1 MKLKYDFEI
10 TDFMSG
16 ACAVSKQ
23 LGENGEK
30 VIVRLGND
38 TAIRMFS
45 LIQEG
50 CEIPDIVST
59 MLKEYD
65 VEEAVLRGEV
75 EKFVSLLHKK
85 DIVDFTQFVV
95 RQDSNLNQ

>member
-10 TDFMSG
+10 TDFMPG
-16 ACAVSKQ
+16 VCAVSKQ
-23 LGENGEK
+23 LGENGKK

-38 TAIRMFS
+38 TAVRMFT

-50 CEIPDIVST
+50 NEIPDIVSA

-65 VEEAVLRGEV
+65 VEEDVLSDEV
-75 EKFVSLLHKK
+75 EKFVALLHK
-85 DIVDFTQFVV
+85 DNIV
-95 RQDSNLNQ
+95 

>member
-10 TDFMSG
+10 TDFMSEV
-16 ACAVSKQ
+16 CAVSKQ
-23 LGENGEK
+23 LNESGKK

-38 TAIRMFS
+38 TAVRMFT

-50 CEIPDIVST
+50 NEIPDIVSA

-65 VEEAVLRGEV
+65 VEEAVLSGEV
-75 EKFVSLLHKK
+75 ERFVALLYK
-85 DIVDFTQFVV
+85 DNIV
-95 RQDSNLNQ
+95 

>member
-16 ACAVSKQ
+16 VCAVSKQ
-23 LGENGEK
+23 LGENGKK
-30 VIVRLGND
+30 VIVRLGNN
-38 TAIRMFS
+38 TAVWMFT

-50 CEIPDIVST
+50 NEIPDIVSI

-65 VEEAVLRGEV
+65 VEEAILRYEV
-75 EKFVSLLHKK
+75 EKFVALLHK
-85 DIVDFTQFVV
+85 DNIV
-95 RQDSNLNQ
+95 

>member
-16 ACAVSKQ
+16 VCAVSKQ
-23 LGENGEK
+23 PGESGKK
-30 VIVRLGND
+30 VIVRLGNG
-38 TAIRMFS
+38 TAVRMFT

-50 CEIPDIVST
+50 NEIPDIVST

-65 VEEAVLRGEV
+65 VEESVLRGEV
-75 EKFVSLLHKK
+75 EKFVATLRK
-85 DIVDFTQFVV
+85 DNIV
-95 RQDSNLNQ
+95 

>member
-16 ACAVSKQ
+16 VCAVSKQ
-23 LGENGEK
+23 LNESGEK

-38 TAIRMFS
+38 TAVRIFS

-50 CEIPDIVST
+50 NEIPDIVSI

-65 VEEAVLRGEV
+65 VEEAVLRDEV
-75 EKFVSLLHKK
+75 EKFVALLLYPEL
-85 DIVDFTQFVV
+85 I
-95 RQDSNLNQ
+95 R

>member
-10 TDFMSG
+10 TAFMSG
-16 ACAVSKQ
+16 VCAVSKQ
-23 LGENGEK
+23 LGESGKK

-38 TAIRMFS
+38 TAVRMFS

-50 CEIPDIVST
+50 SEIPDIVST

-65 VEEAVLRGEV
+65 VEESVLRGEV
-75 EKFVSLLHKK
+75 ERFVELLHK
-85 DIVDFTQFVV
+85 DNIV
-95 RQDSNLNQ
+95 

>member
-16 ACAVSKQ
+16 VCAVSKQ
-23 LGENGEK
+23 LGENGKK

-38 TAIRMFS
+38 TAVRMFT

-50 CEIPDIVST
+50 NEIPDIVSA

-65 VEEAVLRGEV
+65 VEEDVLRVEV
-75 EKFVSLLHKK
+75 EKFVALLHK
-85 DIVDFTQFVV
+85 DNIV
-95 RQDSNLNQ
+95 

>member
-16 ACAVSKQ
+16 VCAVLKQ
-23 LGENGEK
+23 PGESGKK
-30 VIVRLGND
+30 VIVRLGNG
-38 TAIRMFS
+38 TAVRMFT

-50 CEIPDIVST
+50 NEIPDIVST

-75 EKFVSLLHKK
+75 ERFVAILQK
-85 DIVDFTQFVV
+85 DNIV
-95 RQDSNLNQ
+95 

>member
-16 ACAVSKQ
+16 VCAVSKQ
-23 LGENGEK
+23 LGENGKK

-38 TAIRMFS
+38 TAIRMFT

-50 CEIPDIVST
+50 KEIPDIVSI

-65 VEEAVLRGEV
+65 VEEDVLRDEV
-75 EKFVSLLHKK
+75 EKFVALLHK
-85 DIVDFTQFVV
+85 DNIV
-95 RQDSNLNQ
+95 

>member
-1 MKLKYDFEI
+1 MKLKYEFEL

-16 ACAVSKQ
+16 VCAVSKQ
-23 LGENGEK
+23 PNENGKK

-38 TAIRMFS
+38 TAARMFS

-50 CEIPDIVST
+50 NEIPDIVNT

-75 EKFVSLLHKK
+75 EKFVALLHK
-85 DIVDFTQFVV
+85 DNII
-95 RQDSNLNQ
+95 

>member
-16 ACAVSKQ
+16 VCAVSKQ
-23 LGENGEK
+23 LNESGEK
-30 VIVRLGND
+30 VIVSLGND
-38 TAIRMFS
+38 TAVRIFS

-50 CEIPDIVST
+50 KEIPDIVSI

-65 VEEAVLRGEV
+65 VEEDVLRDEV
-75 EKFVSLLHKK
+75 EKFVALLHK
-85 DIVDFTQFVV
+85 DNVV
-95 RQDSNLNQ
+95 

>member
-16 ACAVSKQ
+16 VCAVSKQ
-23 LGENGEK
+23 LGENGKK

-38 TAIRMFS
+38 TAVRMFT

-50 CEIPDIVST
+50 NEIPDIVSA

-65 VEEAVLRGEV
+65 VEEDVLRDEV
-75 EKFVSLLHKK
+75 EKFVALLHKEN
-85 DIVDFTQFVV
+85 I
-95 RQDSNLNQ
+95 LL

>member
-16 ACAVSKQ
+16 VCAVSRQ
-23 LGENGEK
+23 PGESGKK
-30 VIVRLGND
+30 VIVRLGNG
-38 TAIRMFS
+38 TAVRMFT

-50 CEIPDIVST
+50 NEIPDIVST

-75 EKFVSLLHKK
+75 ERFVAILQK
-85 DIVDFTQFVV
+85 DNIV
-95 RQDSNLNQ
+95 

>member
-16 ACAVSKQ
+16 VCAVSKQ
-23 LGENGEK
+23 LGENGKK

-38 TAIRMFS
+38 TAVRMFT

-50 CEIPDIVST
+50 NEIPDIVSA

-65 VEEAVLRGEV
+65 VEEDVLSDEV
-75 EKFVSLLHKK
+75 EKFVATLHK
-85 DIVDFTQFVV
+85 DNIV
-95 RQDSNLNQ
+95 

>member
-1 MKLKYDFEI
+1 MKYDFEI

-16 ACAVSKQ
+16 VCAVSKQ
-23 LGENGEK
+23 LGENGKK
-30 VIVRLGND
+30 VIVRLSND
-38 TAIRMFS
+38 TAVRIFS

-50 CEIPDIVST
+50 KEIPDIVSI

-75 EKFVSLLHKK
+75 ERFVALLHK
-85 DIVDFTQFVV
+85 DNIV
-95 RQDSNLNQ
+95 

>member
-16 ACAVSKQ
+16 VCAVSKQ
-23 LGENGEK
+23 PGESGKK
-30 VIVRLGND
+30 VIVRLGNG
-38 TAIRMFS
+38 TAVRMFT

-50 CEIPDIVST
+50 NEIPDIVGT

-75 EKFVSLLHKK
+75 EKFVATLRK
-85 DIVDFTQFVV
+85 DNIV
-95 RQDSNLNQ
+95 

>member
-10 TDFMSG
+10 TDFMSEV
-16 ACAVSKQ
+16 CAVSKQ
-23 LGENGEK
+23 PNESGKK
-30 VIVRLGND
+30 VIVLLGNG
-38 TAIRMFS
+38 TAVRMFS

-50 CEIPDIVST
+50 NEIPDIIST

-75 EKFVSLLHKK
+75 EKFVALLQK
-85 DIVDFTQFVV
+85 DNII
-95 RQDSNLNQ
+95 

>member
-1 MKLKYDFEI
+1 MKMKYDFEI

-16 ACAVSKQ
+16 VCAVSKQ
-23 LGENGEK
+23 LGENGKK

-38 TAIRMFS
+38 TAVRIFS

-50 CEIPDIVST
+50 KEIPDIVSI

-75 EKFVSLLHKK
+75 ERFVALLHK
-85 DIVDFTQFVV
+85 DNIV
-95 RQDSNLNQ
+95 

>member
-10 TDFMSG
+10 TDFMSEV
-16 ACAVSKQ
+16 CAVSKQ
-23 LGENGEK
+23 LNESGKK

-38 TAIRMFS
+38 TAVRMFT

-50 CEIPDIVST
+50 NEIPDIVSA

-65 VEEAVLRGEV
+65 VEEAVLSGEV
-75 EKFVSLLHKK
+75 EKFVALLCELPK
-85 DIVDFTQFVV
+85 
-95 RQDSNLNQ
+95 S

>member
-16 ACAVSKQ
+16 VCAVSKQ
-23 LGENGEK
+23 LGENGKK

-38 TAIRMFS
+38 TAIRMFT
-45 LIQEG
+45 LIQKG
-50 CEIPDIVST
+50 KEIPDIVST

-65 VEEAVLRGEV
+65 VEEAVLRDEV
-75 EKFVSLLHKK
+75 EKFVALLHK
-85 DIVDFTQFVV
+85 DNIV
-95 RQDSNLNQ
+95 

>member
-16 ACAVSKQ
+16 VCAVSKQ
-23 LGENGEK
+23 LGENGKK

-38 TAIRMFS
+38 TAVRMFT

-50 CEIPDIVST
+50 NEIPDIVSA

-65 VEEAVLRGEV
+65 VEEDVLIDEV
-75 EKFVSLLHKK
+75 EKFVALLHK
-85 DIVDFTQFVV
+85 DNIV
-95 RQDSNLNQ
+95 

>member
-16 ACAVSKQ
+16 VCAVSKQ
-23 LGENGEK
+23 LGENGKK

-38 TAIRMFS
+38 TAVRMFT

-50 CEIPDIVST
+50 REIPDIVST

-75 EKFVSLLHKK
+75 ERFVALLHK
-85 DIVDFTQFVV
+85 DNIV
-95 RQDSNLNQ
+95 

>member
-16 ACAVSKQ
+16 VCAVSKQ
-23 LGENGEK
+23 LGENGKK
-30 VIVRLGND
+30 VIVRLGNN
-38 TAIRMFS
+38 TAVRMFT

-50 CEIPDIVST
+50 NEIPDIVSA

-65 VEEAVLRGEV
+65 VEEDVLSDEV
-75 EKFVSLLHKK
+75 EQFVALLHK
-85 DIVDFTQFVV
+85 DNIV
-95 RQDSNLNQ
+95 

>member
-16 ACAVSKQ
+16 VCAVSKQ
-23 LGENGEK
+23 LNESGKK

-38 TAIRMFS
+38 TAVRTFS

-50 CEIPDIVST
+50 NEIPDIVSI

-65 VEEAVLRGEV
+65 VEEAVLRDEV
-75 EKFVSLLHKK
+75 EKFVATIHK
-85 DIVDFTQFVV
+85 DNIV
-95 RQDSNLNQ
+95 

>member
-10 TDFMSG
+10 TDFMSEV
-16 ACAVSKQ
+16 CAVSKQ
-23 LGENGEK
+23 LGENGKK

-38 TAIRMFS
+38 TAVRMFT

-50 CEIPDIVST
+50 NEIPDIVSA

-65 VEEAVLRGEV
+65 VEEDVLSNEV
-75 EKFVSLLHKK
+75 EKFVATLRK
-85 DIVDFTQFVV
+85 DVII
-95 RQDSNLNQ
+95 

>member
-10 TDFMSG
+10 TDFLSG
-16 ACAVSKQ
+16 VCAVSRQ
-23 LGENGEK
+23 PGESGKK

-38 TAIRMFS
+38 TAVRMFT

-50 CEIPDIVST
+50 KEIPDIVST

-65 VEEAVLRGEV
+65 VEESVLRGEV
-75 EKFVSLLHKK
+75 ERFVDLLHK
-85 DIVDFTQFVV
+85 DNIV
-95 RQDSNLNQ
+95 

>member
-16 ACAVSKQ
+16 VCAVSKQ
-23 LGENGEK
+23 LGENGKK
-30 VIVRLGND
+30 VIVRLGNN
-38 TAIRMFS
+38 TAVRMFT

-50 CEIPDIVST
+50 NEIPDIVSA

-65 VEEAVLRGEV
+65 VEEDVLIDEV
-75 EKFVSLLHKK
+75 EKFVALLHK
-85 DIVDFTQFVV
+85 DNIV
-95 RQDSNLNQ
+95 

>member
-16 ACAVSKQ
+16 VCAVSKQ
-23 LGENGEK
+23 LSENGKK

-38 TAIRMFS
+38 TAVRMFT

-50 CEIPDIVST
+50 KEIPDIVSI

-65 VEEAVLRGEV
+65 VEEDVLRDEV
-75 EKFVSLLHKK
+75 EKFVALLHK
-85 DIVDFTQFVV
+85 DNVV
-95 RQDSNLNQ
+95 

>member
-10 TDFMSG
+10 TGFMSEV
-16 ACAVSKQ
+16 CAVSKQ
-23 LGENGEK
+23 PNENGRK

-38 TAIRMFS
+38 TAVRMFS

-50 CEIPDIVST
+50 NEIPDIVGT

-65 VEEAVLRGEV
+65 VKEAVLRDEV
-75 EKFVSLLHKK
+75 EKFVATLHK
-85 DIVDFTQFVV
+85 DNIV
-95 RQDSNLNQ
+95 

>member
-16 ACAVSKQ
+16 VCAVSKQ
-23 LGENGEK
+23 LGENGKK
-30 VIVRLGND
+30 VIVRLGNN
-38 TAIRMFS
+38 TAVRMFT

-50 CEIPDIVST
+50 NEIPDIVSA

-75 EKFVSLLHKK
+75 ERFVSILQE
-85 DIVDFTQFVV
+85 DNIV
-95 RQDSNLNQ
+95 